1 MHPDNF
7 QGVRTPS
14 VGDLVIFH
22 DSRGVAHN
30 TLVTVIY
37 SPSCINGVYVS
48 GDESRQD
55 LYGRQIERAQGRIAK
70 IGPGATRSFDL
81 EYRILPS
88 AADVRAAQAGIDAIQ
103 AGREV
108 RLNET
113 PMAKE

>member
-55 LYGRQIERAQGRIAK
+55 LYGRQIERTA
-70 IGPGATRSFDL
+70 
-81 EYRILPS
+81 S
-88 AADVRAAQAGIDAIQ
+88 AVHKTVTSAHGNYWRWPEEEARPYVAPQQA
-103 AGREV
+103 
-108 RLNET
+108 
-113 PMAKE
+113 